1 MTSITCNID
10 MNQMTNATLL
20 GLFYFAII
28 VGLIWFCFG
37 MYGIEQ
43 EEKERQERLEEALK
57 KSSGYTKPVK
67 K

>member
-1 MTSITCNID
+1 
-10 MNQMTNATLL
+10 MTNATLL

>member
-1 MTSITCNID
+1 

-28 VGLIWFCFG
+28 VGGIWFCFG

-43 EEKERQERLEEALK
+43 EEKERQERLEKVLK
-57 KSSGYTKPVK
+57 QSKGYREPLEK

>member
-1 MTSITCNID
+1 
-10 MNQMTNATLL
+10 MNQIAEGTFV
-20 GLFYFAII
+20 GLVYFAIV

-43 EEKERQERLEEALK
+43 EQKERQERLEEALK